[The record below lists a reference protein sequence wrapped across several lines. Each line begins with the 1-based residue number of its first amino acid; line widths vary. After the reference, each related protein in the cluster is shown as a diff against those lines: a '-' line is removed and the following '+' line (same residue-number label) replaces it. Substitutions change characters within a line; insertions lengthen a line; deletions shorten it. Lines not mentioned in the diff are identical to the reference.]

1 MLNFKVLSFIIS
13 HLLFKAI
20 LHIHSLFRTILMGPL
35 QCNITNCTFTTKSLL
50 CKGRKN
56 ISLSIVLSGIELN
69 KKPNMIGALD
79 R

>member
-1 MLNFKVLSFIIS
+1 
-13 HLLFKAI
+13 
-20 LHIHSLFRTILMGPL
+20 MGPL